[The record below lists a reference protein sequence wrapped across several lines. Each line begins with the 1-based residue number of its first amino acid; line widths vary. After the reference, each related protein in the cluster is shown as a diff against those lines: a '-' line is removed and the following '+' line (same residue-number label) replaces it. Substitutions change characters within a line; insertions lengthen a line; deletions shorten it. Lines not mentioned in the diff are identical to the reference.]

1 MTAVIGGI
9 SVFIEDDSAR
19 FTSSMQRNA
28 AVVEQQSQRMSRGL
42 GGVAK
47 SVDDLNRKANSF
59 QPDAF
64 RYLSA
69 SALNAQNSVDRL
81 QKSMLALTALAGGGF
96 AGAFAVKSLTEAA
109 DRYTAI
115 QNRIASII
123 PLTKDRISAEQQIFD
138 ISQAT
143 RTSFESTAQLY
154 QRLNLGAQALG
165 ATQGQIL
172 EVVKTLQ
179 QTFLVGGSTMAEA
192 ASAATQVSQALA
204 SGTLNGD
211 ELRSVLEN
219 NAVLSKAIADEFGVT
234 SDKLKQMGKEGEL
247 ASDRVFKAILKAGP
261 DINEAFER
269 STPTFGQ
276 AVQVLDNALTRYVG
290 QADKSLG
297 VTNAM
302 AQGVIALANNLQTLG
317 QVAATVAPVLAAIAA
332 NRLGQAIG
340 GRVGA
345 GFRAERATR
354 QEALKEATEARAAAA
369 GTFATVGA
377 RSFEVETQA
386 RVNPESFVESQ
397 ILKTREAL
405 RKQLAA
411 EDAAVLAEEAKFQT
425 AMKAAAQSGAIPTNA
440 AVLRPER
447 DALSQANRGLREAQR
462 EQISAISDDAP
473 TRIQERLNGS
483 LQKEE
488 VLRRRINTLAYEA
501 RRNLPETIGDPD
513 EARVKGTAKLLAA
526 REQLQRQQ
534 TRSAQLAAE
543 FAAAEES
550 ASGRI
555 IAANERIVA
564 SQAAVV
570 AAEQNLARSALARGN
585 TAAGGQI
592 LAAQAGVEAAQQR
605 RQGTAEALGTAEAA
619 ARYAGIANGTKAVDE
634 ARKAAVSSARALG
647 DAEQVL
653 AQRSAAASMA
663 SVALATAT
671 NALKAGFGSVVA
683 FLGGPIGA
691 ALTAAAVG
699 WSLYEISA
707 ARATAKNEEFKDAG
721 DRVVNVLDRIREAL
735 AKQAGIAPAIT
746 EANKT
751 VDELEAGISR
761 AVQSAMEGLPRLAN
775 QFRGL
780 IPSEAQQ
787 RLLDLQAKLFD
798 VQRKGG
804 DVTPVLKDIAD
815 ELNSLGNMN
824 PKFAGIISGLGDVV
838 TKAVEGAEK
847 VVALKAAVEAA
858 KFIGPP
864 IPEVA
869 SELGNDPRK
878 IDEMNKKAQEN
889 RINQAFEAEKERKR
903 LVGKLT
909 QADIN
914 EAVADKD
921 REREAILRRAQINEE
936 NPTATPAQ
944 REKLLK
950 DAMSKL
956 PKPTKAK
963 ETPEERLSERI
974 GRIREESEA
983 ALLTEIDKDVISE
996 ITKTKGTKEIAAKIN
1011 AELKAGRPLTGEFA
1025 DLRSAIVAREAAK
1038 EYKNIVQEYGNL
1050 AQVTPMVVA
1059 EQEKLNFLMQ
1069 NAGLTSMQASSAL
1082 ADYISKF
1089 KEFKWID
1096 SLTDSF
1102 KAFGETLADTLYD
1115 GKLNAESFAQAIDN
1129 LGKAIFKLA
1138 LNEVALE
1145 PLRQMMRGGLA
1156 NFFAG
1161 GLGGR
1166 GGGGGDPDFANVTAS
1181 EIMHTGGIVGLGR
1194 QRRLVP
1200 SSLFQDAPHYAG
1212 GLRPGEFASI
1222 LHQGE
1227 AVLTRRDQM
1236 GVAAMAGGLSGMQG
1250 GLNVTINEAPGTQ
1263 AQVSQGAGGGLQ
1275 VDIFQIAES
1284 GLADRVGR
1292 GHGPLGKAVR
1302 AGGRSNLRG

>member
-1 MTAVIGGI
+1 MTAQIGGI
-9 SVFIEDDSAR
+9 SVYIEDDSAR

-28 AVVEQQSQRMSRGL
+28 ELVVQQSQRMSSGL

-47 SVDDLNRKANSF
+47 SVDELNRKAGSF

-81 QKSMLALTALAGGGF
+81 QKSMLALSALAGGGF
-96 AGAFAVKSLTEAA
+96 AGAFALKSLTDAS
-109 DRYTAI
+109 DRYTNI

-138 ISQAT
+138 IAQAT
-143 RTSFESTAQLY
+143 RTSYDSTAQLF

-172 EVVKTLQ
+172 EVTKTIQ
-179 QTFLVGGSTMAEA
+179 QTFQVGGSTMAEA

-211 ELRSVLEN
+211 ELRSILEN
-219 NAVLSKAIADEFGVT
+219 NAVLSKAIADEFGVS

-269 STPTFGQ
+269 STPTFAQG
-276 AVQVLDNALTRYVG
+276 VQVLDNALTRYVG

-340 GRVGA
+340 GRAGA
-345 GFRAERATR
+345 GFRAERDVR
-354 QEALKEATEARAAAA
+354 NEALKEATAARSAAAQGLFAA
-369 GTFATVGA
+369 GRNAFDV
-377 RSFEVETQA
+377 EVQA

-425 AMKAAAQSGAIPTNA
+425 AMRTAAQSGAIPTNA

-447 DALSQANRGLREAQR
+447 DVLSQANRGLRDAQR
-462 EQISAISDDAP
+462 EQISAITNDAP

-483 LQKEE
+483 LEKEE
-488 VLRRRINTLAYEA
+488 ALRRRINTLSYEA

-534 TRSAQLAAE
+534 MRSAQLAAE
-543 FAAAEES
+543 FAAAEEA

-570 AAEQNLARSALARGN
+570 AAEQNLTRSALMRGN

-605 RQGTAEALGTAEAA
+605 RQGTAEALGTVEAA
-619 ARYAGIANGTKAVDE
+619 AQYAGVANGTKAVDD
-634 ARKAAVSSARALG
+634 ARKAAVTSAKALG

-653 AQRSAAASMA
+653 VQRTAAASMA

-707 ARATAKNEEFKDAG
+707 ARATAKNQEFKDAG
-721 DRVVNVLDRIREAL
+721 DRVLDVLERLRAAL
-735 AKQAGIAPAIT
+735 AKQAGIAPAVT

-761 AVQSAMEGLPRLAN
+761 AVQSAMEGLPRLTN

-787 RLLDLQAKLFD
+787 RLIDLQSKLFD

-804 DVTPVLKDIAD
+804 DVTPVLKDIAE

-838 TKAVEGAEK
+838 AKAVESAEK
-847 VVALKAAVEAA
+847 VVALKAAVAA
-858 KFIGPP
+858 AQFIGPP
-864 IPEVA
+864 VPEVV

-878 IDEMNKKAQEN
+878 IDELNKKAQEN

-903 LVGKLT
+903 KVGKLT

-914 EAVADKD
+914 EAVTDKN

-936 NPTATPAQ
+936 NPTATPAE

-996 ITKTKGTKEIAAKIN
+996 ITKTKGTKEIAARIN

-1102 KAFGETLADTLYD
+1102 KAFGETLADSLYD

-1161 GLGGR
+1161 GLGGK
-1166 GGGGGDPDFANVTAS
+1166 GGGGIDPDFANVTAS

-1194 QRRLVP
+1194 ERRLVP

-1236 GVAAMAGGLSGMQG
+1236 GVAAMANGISGMQG

-1263 AQVSQGAGGGLQ
+1263 AQVSQGQDGGLH
-1275 VDIFQIAES
+1275 VDIFQMAES